1 MTLLSVERLS
11 VAYDAIRAVRDL
23 SLHVDAGEI
32 VAVLG
37 ANGAGKS
44 STLNALMGLVPH
56 VEGSVRFDGQ
66 EIVGMRP
73 ERIVRTGMT
82 LTPEGRRVFA
92 TLTVDEN
99 LLLGAIPLKDRSKAS
114 ELRDTAYERFPVLAA
129 RRKQAAGT
137 LSGGEQQQLAIA
149 RSLMCS
155 PRLLLLD
162 EPSLGLAPKFVD
174 LIFDLILDL
183 RQGGRDH
190 PAGGAERGPHP
201 VDRRPRLCP
210 GLRPPAARGTRRRA
224 SDVKRDRAGLP
235 GHRSRLVDMVVQ
247 QFVNALAVGGIYAL
261 LALGLAIVFSIMGMV
276 ELRPWRDHDHRRLC
290 DVGGDGGLR
299 GPTPAWSSPQR

>member
-1 MTLLSVERLS
+1 MSLLSVERLS
-11 VAYDAIRAVRDL
+11 VAYDAIRAVRDV
-23 SLHVDAGEI
+23 SLHVESGEI

-56 VEGSVRFDGQ
+56 VQGNADFDGQ

-73 ERIVRTGMT
+73 ERIVRMGMT

-92 TLTVDEN
+92 TLSVDEN
-99 LLLGAIPLKDRSKAS
+99 LLLGAIPLRDRSQAPK
-114 ELRDTAYERFPVLAA
+114 LREMVYERFPVLAE
-129 RRKQAAGT
+129 RRRQAAGT

-174 LIFDLILDL
+174 LIFELILDL
-183 RQGGRDH
+183 RRDGVTILLVEQNVDLTLSIADRGYVLAAGRLQMEGSAD
-190 PAGGAERGPHP
+190 
-201 VDRRPRLCP
+201 
-210 GLRPPAARGTRRRA
+210 
-224 SDVKRDRAGLP
+224 
-235 GHRSRLVDMVVQ
+235 
-247 QFVNALAVGGIYAL
+247 
-261 LALGLAIVFSIMGMV
+261 
-276 ELRPWRDHDHRRLC
+276 ELR
-290 DVGGDGGLR
+290 
-299 GPTPAWSSPQR
+299 TSSGIERAYLGIGAD

>member
-32 VAVLG
+32 VAILG

-44 STLNALMGLVPH
+44 STLNALMGLVPR

-92 TLTVDEN
+92 TLTVDDN
-99 LLLGAIPLKDRSKAS
+99 LLLGAIPLKDRSRVG
-114 ELRDTAYERFPVLAA
+114 ELRDKAYERFPVLAD

-183 RQGGRDH
+183 RSEGVTILVVEQNVDLTLSIADRGYVLTSGRLQLE
-190 PAGGAERGPHP
+190 G
-201 VDRRPRLCP
+201 
-210 GLRPPAARGTRRRA
+210 PAA
-224 SDVKRDRAGLP
+224 
-235 GHRSRLVDMVVQ
+235 
-247 QFVNALAVGGIYAL
+247 
-261 LALGLAIVFSIMGMV
+261 
-276 ELRPWRDHDHRRLC
+276 ELR
-290 DVGGDGGLR
+290 
-299 GPTPAWSSPQR
+299 SSSGIERAYLGIGAD

>member
-1 MTLLSVERLS
+1 VSLLSVDGLS

-23 SLHVDAGEI
+23 SLHVDSGEI

-56 VEGSVRFDGQ
+56 VQGSARFDGQ

-73 ERIVRTGMT
+73 ERIVRMGLT
-82 LTPEGRRVFA
+82 LTPAGRRVFA
-92 TLTVDEN
+92 TLSVDEN
-99 LLLGAIPLKDRSKAS
+99 LLLGAIPLRDRSQAPK
-114 ELRDTAYERFPVLAA
+114 LREMVYERFPVLAE
-129 RRKQAAGT
+129 RRRQAAGT

-174 LIFDLILDL
+174 LIFELILDL
-183 RQGGRDH
+183 RRDGVTILLVEQNVDLTLSI
-190 PAGGAERGPHP
+190 ADRGY
-201 VDRRPRLCP
+201 VLASGQLQMD
-210 GLRPPAARGTRRRA
+210 GSAA
-224 SDVKRDRAGLP
+224 
-235 GHRSRLVDMVVQ
+235 
-247 QFVNALAVGGIYAL
+247 
-261 LALGLAIVFSIMGMV
+261 
-276 ELRPWRDHDHRRLC
+276 ELR
-290 DVGGDGGLR
+290 
-299 GPTPAWSSPQR
+299 TSSGIERAYLGIGAD